1 MNELDSIIASSDEA
15 LFLLI
20 APAALVW
27 LLGLLMQT
35 TWSALTKQLVAYAA
49 YAVTAAAW
57 LFYRDQTLFSWDGL
71 PRLFLLVAVVGTL
84 IYRLW
89 ATPVKEA
96 ELRTSR

>member
-49 YAVTAAAW
+49 YAVTAAA
-57 LFYRDQTLFSWDGL
+57 
-71 PRLFLLVAVVGTL
+71 
-84 IYRLW
+84 
-89 ATPVKEA
+89 
-96 ELRTSR
+96 